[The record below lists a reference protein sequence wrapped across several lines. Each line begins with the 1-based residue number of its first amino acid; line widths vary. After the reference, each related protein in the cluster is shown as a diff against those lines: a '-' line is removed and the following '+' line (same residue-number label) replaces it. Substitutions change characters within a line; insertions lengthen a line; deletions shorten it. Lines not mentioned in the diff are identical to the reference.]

1 MSESTKIE
9 WCDASWNPI
18 RGCSMA
24 KGSETG
30 GCLNCYAARMCARG
44 LPGLN
49 SPTTGEPFA
58 VMRDSGPRW
67 TGKVEL
73 IESALELPLHWRK
86 PRRIFVNSMS
96 DLFHE
101 SLPNE
106 AIDRVFAV
114 MALCPQHTFQVLTK
128 RPERMVA
135 YLTGGPWGHI
145 EQRASETIGTRRE
158 IPVEHLP
165 LAHVHFG
172 ISCENQETADARI
185 PLLLQT
191 PAAVRFL
198 SLEPL
203 LSPVDLSK
211 WLYDNTRSRV
221 PGTDSIGLVQGYD
234 EWRDPPH
241 GEIRGRGND
250 AEPAPNFGNS
260 GRAKLLSRGR
270 LSQGDVYGI
279 GWKDEGVGSPNCLDG
294 VEPFG
299 HLGSDGDQP
308 QERKQAG
315 QPPRESGTGYQGRER
330 HPFFQ
335 GTSPEE
341 ESSARSGQPYG
352 EDDAIAGGRDPGAL
366 ESQGDES
373 ERDRGSLRHNTV
385 SGIGDSSSEILVG
398 IHQVI
403 VGGESGPGARPM
415 HPDWVRS
422 IRDQCVAAGVPFFFK
437 QAIIGG
443 KKVSM
448 PELDASRHAEIP
460 RS

>member
-211 WLYDNTRSRV
+211 W
-221 PGTDSIGLVQGYD
+221 
-234 EWRDPPH
+234 
-241 GEIRGRGND
+241 
-250 AEPAPNFGNS
+250 
-260 GRAKLLSRGR
+260 
-270 LSQGDVYGI
+270 
-279 GWKDEGVGSPNCLDG
+279 
-294 VEPFG
+294 
-299 HLGSDGDQP
+299 
-308 QERKQAG
+308 
-315 QPPRESGTGYQGRER
+315 
-330 HPFFQ
+330 
-335 GTSPEE
+335 
-341 ESSARSGQPYG
+341 
-352 EDDAIAGGRDPGAL
+352 
-366 ESQGDES
+366 
-373 ERDRGSLRHNTV
+373 HNTV

-422 IRDQCVAAGVPFFFK
+422 IIQQCKAARVAVFVKQICARGRKIPFELWPADLQVRESIETHNEPSGVRSLAEPR
-437 QAIIGG
+437 G
-443 KKVSM
+443 VSY
-448 PELDASRHAEIP
+448 R
-460 RS
+460 RSKEGTR

>member
-158 IPVEHLP
+158 IPVEHIP

-250 AEPAPNFGNS
+250 A
-260 GRAKLLSRGR
+260 
-270 LSQGDVYGI
+270 D
-279 GWKDEGVGSPNCLDG
+279 
-294 VEPFG
+294 
-299 HLGSDGDQP
+299 
-308 QERKQAG
+308 
-315 QPPRESGTGYQGRER
+315 
-330 HPFFQ
+330 
-335 GTSPEE
+335 
-341 ESSARSGQPYG
+341 
-352 EDDAIAGGRDPGAL
+352 
-366 ESQGDES
+366 
-373 ERDRGSLRHNTV
+373 RHNTV